1 MPKIILLPVTCAS
14 SDADMFATA
23 LSVAAA
29 FDAHIVGLHVRPDIR
44 RDISSLAAS
53 DGGMTAGIDTVL
65 EKMEGDADAREKTAI
80 ESWHTFCQQN
90 KIPGVETP
98 AGDKSGAGDIT
109 GDGQPGVG
117 VKQ

>member
-80 ESWHTFCQQN
+80 ESLKT
-90 KIPGVETP
+90 IAAAVEQYRRTYTRLPESLATP
-98 AGDKSGAGDIT
+98 SQKPS
-109 GDGQPGVG
+109 
-117 VKQ
+117 